1 MNALLADN
9 SVAVI
14 YLGADILGS
23 VTIDRSVTIDGQG
36 KQINGDVTLKNTAQN
51 NITLKNVTVNGQAI
65 TE

>member
-14 YLGADILGS
+14 YLGADIPGP

-51 NITLKNVTVNGQAI
+51 NITLKNVTVNGQTI